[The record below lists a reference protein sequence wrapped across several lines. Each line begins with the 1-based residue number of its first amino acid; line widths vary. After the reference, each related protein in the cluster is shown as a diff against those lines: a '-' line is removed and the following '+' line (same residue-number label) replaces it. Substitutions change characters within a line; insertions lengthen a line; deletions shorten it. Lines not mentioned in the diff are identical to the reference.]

1 MQNIKIHTYHM
12 IIMSERIT
20 IILDD
25 ETIKSLRNTQAK
37 MIQKHNKSV
46 SFSSVINDLLRK
58 QLKVTNF

>member
-1 MQNIKIHTYHM
+1 M

-58 QLKVTNF
+58 QLKVTNS

>member
-1 MQNIKIHTYHM
+1 
-12 IIMSERIT
+12 MSERIT

-37 MIQKHNKSV
+37 MIQKYNKSV

-58 QLKVTNF
+58 QLKVTNS